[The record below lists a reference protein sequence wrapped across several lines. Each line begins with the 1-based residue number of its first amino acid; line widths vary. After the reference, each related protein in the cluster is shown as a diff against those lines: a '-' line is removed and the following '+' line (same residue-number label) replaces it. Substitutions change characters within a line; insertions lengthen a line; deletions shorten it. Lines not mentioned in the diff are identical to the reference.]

1 MVEIRVDRH
10 LFAWHR
16 IEGETRRHFGNTFRA
31 LRDNDEVHNDED
43 DEHDKAD
50 DRITADNEIS
60 ECRDDLA
67 GVRIEQNQTR

>member
-1 MVEIRVDRH
+1 MIEIRVDRH

-16 IEGETRRHFGNTFRA
+16 IEGEARRHLSNAFRA

-43 DEHDKAD
+43 NEHDKAD
-50 DRITADNEIS
+50 DRIAADNKIS
-60 ECRDDLA
+60 ECRNDLA